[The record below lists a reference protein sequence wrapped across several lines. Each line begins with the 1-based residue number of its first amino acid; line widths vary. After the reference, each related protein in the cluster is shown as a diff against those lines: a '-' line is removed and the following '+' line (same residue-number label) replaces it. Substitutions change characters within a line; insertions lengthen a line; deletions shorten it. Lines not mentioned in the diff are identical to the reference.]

1 MTRKSGDRPD
11 ANLGLFN
18 FDGRVGEHEHE
29 IHTGDRVAAA
39 SGSLPAFFALLN
51 AGERRMHAG
60 SVREITLVLGGVRSG
75 KSRYAL
81 QLAARAK
88 RVTFLATAER
98 SADQEMLGKIERHR
112 AERPQHW
119 TTIEEP
125 LKLAA
130 AIESVR
136 NCDLLLVDCLTL
148 FAGKMLDVF
157 GEDSG
162 AISESIAALCAAL
175 KVAPCSVVLVSNEV
189 GSGVVP
195 AFELGRR
202 YRDLLGE
209 INQRV
214 AAIADH
220 VVLMVAGLP
229 LALKG
234 PVRTEIRR

>member
-1 MTRKSGDRPD
+1 
-11 ANLGLFN
+11 
-18 FDGRVGEHEHE
+18 
-29 IHTGDRVAAA
+29 
-39 SGSLPAFFALLN
+39 
-51 AGERRMHAG
+51 MHAN
-60 SVREITLVLGGVRSG
+60 SPREVTLILGGVRSG

-81 QLAARAK
+81 QLAANTQ

-98 SADQEMLGKIERHR
+98 CEDEEMRRKIERHR

-119 TTIEEP
+119 ATIEEP

-130 AIESVR
+130 AIESVS
-136 NCDLLLVDCLTL
+136 NCDLLLIDCLTL

-157 GEDSG
+157 GNDTG
-162 AISESIAALCAAL
+162 AISESITTLCAAL
-175 KVAPCSVVLVSNEV
+175 KTPPCPVVLVSNEV

-195 AFELGRR
+195 AFEMGRR

-209 INQRV
+209 LNQRV

-229 LALKG
+229 LVLKG
-234 PVRTEIRR
+234 SLRKEVSV

>member
-1 MTRKSGDRPD
+1 M
-11 ANLGLFN
+11 
-18 FDGRVGEHEHE
+18 
-29 IHTGDRVAAA
+29 HTGSA
-39 SGSLPAFFALLN
+39 
-51 AGERRMHAG
+51 
-60 SVREITLVLGGVRSG
+60 REITLVLGGVRSG

-81 QLAARAK
+81 QLAARAE

-98 SADQEMLGKIERHR
+98 REDEEMQRKIERHR
-112 AERPQHW
+112 AERPHHW

-130 AIESVR
+130 AIESAS
-136 NCDLLLVDCLTL
+136 NCDLLLIDCLTL
-148 FAGKMLDVF
+148 FAGKVLEVF
-157 GEDSG
+157 GDDAG
-162 AISESIAALCAAL
+162 GISESIAALCASL
-175 KVAPCSVVLVSNEV
+175 KLTPCSVVLVSNEV

-214 AAIADH
+214 AAIADR

-229 LALKG
+229 LTLKS
-234 PVRTEIRR
+234 PDSTESRT

>member
-1 MTRKSGDRPD
+1 MHPGSTRD
-11 ANLGLFN
+11 
-18 FDGRVGEHEHE
+18 V
-29 IHTGDRVAAA
+29 
-39 SGSLPAFFALLN
+39 
-51 AGERRMHAG
+51 
-60 SVREITLVLGGVRSG
+60 TLVLGGVRSG

-81 QLAARAK
+81 QLAARAQ

-98 SADQEMLGKIERHR
+98 REDEEMQRKIERHR

-125 LKLAA
+125 LDLAG
-130 AIESVR
+130 AIGSVSNR
-136 NCDLLLVDCLTL
+136 DLLLIDCLTL
-148 FAGKMLDVF
+148 FAGKLLDVYS
-157 GEDSG
+157 GDS
-162 AISESIAALCAAL
+162 AAIAASVDGLCAAL
-175 KVAPCSVVLVSNEV
+175 EAASCAVILVSNEV

-214 AAIADH
+214 AEIANH

-229 LALKG
+229 LTLKEPDG
-234 PVRTEIRR
+234 TGVGA

>member
-1 MTRKSGDRPD
+1 MD
-11 ANLGLFN
+11 
-18 FDGRVGEHEHE
+18 
-29 IHTGDRVAAA
+29 
-39 SGSLPAFFALLN
+39 
-51 AGERRMHAG
+51 AG
-60 SVREITLVLGGVRSG
+60 SARDVTLVLGGVRSG

-81 QLAARAK
+81 ELAARAE

-98 SADQEMLGKIERHR
+98 REDEEMQRKIERHR

-130 AIESVR
+130 AITSVS
-136 NCDLLLVDCLTL
+136 NCDLLLIDCLTL
-148 FAGKMLDVF
+148 FAGKMLDAF
-157 GEDSG
+157 GDDSG
-162 AISESIAALCAAL
+162 AISENIASLCAAL
-175 KVAPCSVVLVSNEV
+175 KAADCSVILVSNEV

-214 AAIADH
+214 AAIADR

-229 LALKG
+229 LTLKN
-234 PVRTEIRR
+234 PLSTEIRA